1 MKNLASYL
9 IPVALLL
16 CAAACSS
23 RPGGVLGK
31 EKMAHVVADLSI
43 ADGIVESDPRSFP
56 TDSVKL
62 LFKQSIYKK
71 HGVTP
76 EEVDS
81 SLRWYGYHMD
91 KYLEVYD
98 RAIEIVE
105 ENIATTTANA
115 GAVKNTEPVNNIYA
129 TEGDSVDVWP
139 GQRLRLFAA
148 NQPSDIIIFNVMSD
162 RNWEAGDVYT
172 LRTRTLGL
180 RRPMR
185 LELTAEYQ
193 DGTRDYVSTDLSGD
207 GWQQIDLPLNPD
219 KTASQ
224 VYGYISYTPVGG
236 EYVIADSISLV
247 RRRASAVT
255 ELMRA
260 DVRNFSS
267 TYGR

>member
-1 MKNLASYL
+1 MKRLMPYL
-9 IPVALLL
+9 FAIALLL
-16 CAAACSS
+16 GAAGCSG

-31 EKMAHVVADLSI
+31 EKMARVVADLTV

-56 TDSVKL
+56 NDSVKL

-115 GAVKNTEPVNNIYA
+115 GAVKSTETVKNIYA
-129 TEGDSVDVWP
+129 TEGDSVDVWT

-148 NQPSDIIIFNVMSD
+148 NQPSDIIIFNITSD

-172 LRTRTLGL
+172 LRTRATGI

-193 DGTRDYVSTDLSGD
+193 DGTRDYISADNSAD
-207 GWQQIDLPLNPD
+207 GWQQLDLPLNPD

-224 VYGYISYTPVGG
+224 VYGYISYTPGAG
-236 EYVIADSISLV
+236 EYAIADSISLV

-255 ELMRA
+255 EPMRA
-260 DVRNFSS
+260 AVKSFSS
-267 TYGR
+267 SYGR